1 MQKDKNFLPH
11 ISCKNAACI
20 VPCSKHQWSQIT
32 SRVNLGVKC
41 LNVNNIK
48 RQISHTCVLDRILE
62 SGSVGQHII
71 LLFSLKGKKPHIRAH
86 SEIADKTSSLL
97 PVPLTPHIEKNPEAM
112 GWGEAVWSGNFSQR
126 WMRPGWLFQHNGR
139 WFCRAQSCQHSLG
152 TAHGTSGLASLD
164 HPGKPLTTKVRG
176 FLRLSF

>member
-11 ISCKNAACI
+11 ISYKNAAYI
-20 VPCSKHQWSQIT
+20 VQCSKHQWSQIT

-97 PVPLTPHIEKNPEAM
+97 PVPLIPHIEKKQKRWAGGKQFEAETFHSDEWDLGECSSTTGTGAAELSPASTAWGRHVGPQVRPLWTTQVNP
-112 GWGEAVWSGNFSQR
+112 
-126 WMRPGWLFQHNGR
+126 
-139 WFCRAQSCQHSLG
+139 
-152 TAHGTSGLASLD
+152 
-164 HPGKPLTTKVRG
+164 
-176 FLRLSF
+176 

>member
-11 ISCKNAACI
+11 ISYKNAAYI
-20 VPCSKHQWSQIT
+20 VQCSKHQWSQIT

-48 RQISHTCVLDRILE
+48 RQISHTCVLDRILK

-97 PVPLTPHIEKNPEAM
+97 PVPLIPHIEKTRSGGLGGSSLKRKLSTAM
-112 GWGEAVWSGNFSQR
+112 NETWVTVPAQR
-126 WMRPGWLFQHNGR
+126 VLVLQCSVLPAQPGD
-139 WFCRAQSCQHSLG
+139 G
-152 TAHGTSGLASLD
+152 TWDLRSGLSG
-164 HPGKPLTTKVRG
+164 PPR
-176 FLRLSF
+176 